1 MERDA
6 AISHGASAFLRE
18 RLMLVS
24 DKYEAVFC
32 KNCGIFAKNEQ
43 TGGYKC
49 PLCDN
54 VNNENFGK
62 FIIPYAYKYLIH
74 LLGGIGINL
83 CPEFLTNAEYAERI
97 LKQDKYHPINTTD
110 DINIL
115 TDYIEDKNIQSN
127 E

>member
-1 MERDA
+1 M
-6 AISHGASAFLRE
+6 
-18 RLMLVS
+18 
-24 DKYEAVFC
+24 
-32 KNCGIFAKNEQ
+32 
-43 TGGYKC
+43 
-49 PLCDN
+49 CDN